1 MLKNGKLIN
10 PEVRI
15 ENTNLCNAH
24 CVICPRDK
32 MTRPKDTM
40 CWGVFCNLVDQA
52 KDLGAKTISVFGY
65 GEPLIDKNLEDK
77 IGYCSDNGLNT
88 WITTNASVLG
98 TQRAHDLINAGLKNI
113 RFSIHAVTAVEYD
126 KVHKGLSWIETI
138 RNVAN
143 FFHINKKLGSP
154 TTTHMTCIPLNG
166 EPTEQI
172 IKTWE
177 KHVDFLEIWKP
188 HNWGGKKDYRKSVPR
203 KISCGRPF
211 SGPVQIQSDGNV
223 IPCCFLTNAE
233 VVLGNIHDNRIVDI
247 LYGHQYEEFR
257 DMHRTGNYRNV
268 PCETCDQRNIEAESP
283 LLFSNRDPNKII
295 GKTSTCKIQVAKQT
309 STT

>member
-24 CVICPRDK
+24 CVICPREK
-32 MTRPKDTM
+32 MTRPKVTM

-52 KDLGAKTISVFGY
+52 KDLGAETVSVFGY
-65 GEPLIDKNLEDK
+65 GEPLLDKNLEDK
-77 IGYCSDNGLNT
+77 IGYCSDKGMNT

-113 RFSIHAVTAVEYD
+113 RFSIHAVTATQYD

-154 TTTHMTCIPLNG
+154 TTTHITCIPLDG

-172 IKTWE
+172 ISTW
-177 KHVDFLEIWKP
+177 KGHVDYLEIWKP
-188 HNWGGKKDYRKSVPR
+188 HNWGGKKHYRESIPK
-203 KISCGRPF
+203 KKSCGRPF
-211 SGPVQIQSDGNV
+211 SGPVQIQSDGSV
-223 IPCCFLTNAE
+223 IPCCFLTNGE
-233 VVLGNIHDNRIVDI
+233 IVLGNIHDNRIIDI
-247 LYGHQYEEFR
+247 LRLHQYEEFR
-257 DMHRTGNYRNV
+257 DMHRTGIYRNV
-268 PCETCDQRNIEAESP
+268 PCETCDQRNIEKETP
-283 LLFSNRDPNKII
+283 LLYSSRDTDRKI
-295 GKTSTCKIQVAKQT
+295 GVTSTCKIPVAKQT